1 MPFSSKLYFPADIKL
16 FKYTK
21 LHIAATE
28 KLPKKYVQF
37 LKSYNKTNIS
47 GGFGAREG
55 VIIGGKLLVVIRRE
69 LDPINHPIIQPRP
82 RHFHSN
88 KYQHFE
94 FSE

>member
-1 MPFSSKLYFPADIKL
+1 MPFSSELYLPADIKL

-47 GGFGAREG
+47 GGFEAREG
-55 VIIGGKLLVVIRRE
+55 VIIGGEVI
-69 LDPINHPIIQPRP
+69 
-82 RHFHSN
+82 SC
-88 KYQHFE
+88 Y
-94 FSE
+94 